1 MKIKKV
7 MLSLMTAVMITG
19 TFSMTAFANAEEPA
33 DETETTVKEEQTED
47 AEKSAETGDALTP
60 DGNMTLVNDVGSET
74 EAGKQFITMVT
85 KSGNYFYLIIDRD
98 DEGEQTV
105 HFLNQVD
112 EADLMALMD
121 EEQAAGLTQS
131 GETANTET
139 GTENVTPDQE
149 TVEETEPAEEES
161 VGEATAE
168 KQEEKK
174 SGNML
179 PAIILLV
186 AVVIGGG
193 VFAFMKL
200 TGKKEQEK
208 EKGKPDP
215 DDEYQDEDDEEYLI
229 PDDFED
235 REEDEENESDN
246 GEKDNQI

>member
-19 TFSMTAFANAEEPA
+19 TFSMTAFANAEESA
-33 DETETTVKEEQTED
+33 EKAETAIKEEQTAD
-47 AEKSAETGDALTP
+47 DALTP
-60 DGNMTLVNDVGSET
+60 DGNMTLVDDVGSET

-98 DEGEQTV
+98 DKGEQTV

-121 EEQAAGLTQS
+121 EEQSAGLTQS
-131 GETANTET
+131 EETANTET
-139 GTENVTPDQE
+139 GTETVAPDQE
-149 TVEETEPAEEES
+149 TVEEIEPTEEES
-161 VGEATAE
+161 VEESTVE

-179 PAIILLV
+179 PAIILLA

-193 VFAFMKL
+193 VFAFIKL
-200 TGKKEQEK
+200 KGKKEQEK
-208 EKGKPDP
+208 EKPDP

-229 PDDFED
+229 PDDFENC
-235 REEDEENESDN
+235 EECEKGESED
-246 GEKDNQI
+246 

>member
-33 DETETTVKEEQTED
+33 DEAETAVKEQQTED
-47 AEKSAETGDALTP
+47 AEAPVETGDALTP
-60 DGNMTLVNDVGSET
+60 DGNMTLIDDVGSET

-121 EEQAAGLTQS
+121 EEQSTGLTQS
-131 GETANTET
+131 EETANTET
-139 GTENVTPDQE
+139 GTETVAPDQE
-149 TVEETEPAEEES
+149 TVEETEPAKEES
-161 VGEATAE
+161 VEEPTAE

-179 PAIILLV
+179 PAVILVV
-186 AVVIGGG
+186 AVVIGGA

-200 TGKKEQEK
+200 KGKKEQEK
-208 EKGKPDP
+208 EKPDP
-215 DDEYQDEDDEEYLI
+215 DDEYDEEYLI

-235 REEDEENESDN
+235 QEDNEMDDEEEV
-246 GEKDNQI
+246 NQI

>member
-7 MLSLMTAVMITG
+7 ILSLMTAVMITG

-33 DETETTVKEEQTED
+33 DGAETAVEEEQTED
-47 AEKSAETGDALTP
+47 AEESAETGDALTP
-60 DGNMTLVNDVGSET
+60 DGNMTLVDDVGSET

-98 DEGEQTV
+98 AEGEQTV

-139 GTENVTPDQE
+139 GTETVTPNHE

-161 VGEATAE
+161 VEEATAE

-179 PAIILLV
+179 PAIILLA

-193 VFAFMKL
+193 VFAFIKL
-200 TGKKEQEK
+200 KGKKEQEK
-208 EKGKPDP
+208 EKPDP

-229 PDDFED
+229 LDDFADKQGDED
-235 REEDEENESDN
+235 
-246 GEKDNQI
+246 

>member
-7 MLSLMTAVMITG
+7 MLSLMTALMITG
-19 TFSMTAFANAEEPA
+19 TFSMTAFANAEKPA
-33 DETETTVKEEQTED
+33 EEAETAVKREQTAG
-47 AEKSAETGDALTP
+47 AEASAETGDDALTP
-60 DGNMTLVNDVGSET
+60 DGNMTLVDDDDVGSET

-121 EEQAAGLTQS
+121 EEQSTGLTQS
-131 GETANTET
+131 EETANTET
-139 GTENVTPDQE
+139 GTETVAPDQE
-149 TVEETEPAEEES
+149 TVEEIEPAEEES
-161 VGEATAE
+161 VEEPTAE

-179 PAIILLV
+179 PAVILVV

-200 TGKKEQEK
+200 KGKKEQEK
-208 EKGKPDP
+208 EKPDP

-229 PDDFED
+229 QDDFED
-235 REEDEENESDN
+235 QEEDEISDDEED
-246 GEKDNQI
+246 GQA

>member
-7 MLSLMTAVMITG
+7 ILSLMTAVMITG

-47 AEKSAETGDALTP
+47 VEESAETGDDLTP
-60 DGNMTLVNDVGSET
+60 DGNMTLVDDVGSET
-74 EAGKQFITMVT
+74 EAGKQFITIVT

-98 DEGEQTV
+98 DKGEQTV

-131 GETANTET
+131 GETVNTET
-139 GTENVTPDQE
+139 GTETVTPDQE
-149 TVEETEPAEEES
+149 TVEETEPVEEES
-161 VGEATAE
+161 VEEATAE

-179 PAIILLV
+179 PAIILLA

-193 VFAFMKL
+193 VFAFIKL
-200 TGKKEQEK
+200 KGKKEQEK
-208 EKGKPDP
+208 EKPDP

-229 PDDFED
+229 LDDFED
-235 REEDEENESDN
+235 REEDEK
-246 GEKDNQI
+246 GEI

>member
-33 DETETTVKEEQTED
+33 DETETTVKEEQPED
-47 AEKSAETGDALTP
+47 VEEPAETGDALTP
-60 DGNMTLVNDVGSET
+60 DGNMTLVDDVGSET

-98 DEGEQTV
+98 DAGEQTV

-121 EEQAAGLTQS
+121 EEQSTGLMQS
-131 GETANTET
+131 EETANTET
-139 GTENVTPDQE
+139 GTETVMPNHE

-161 VGEATAE
+161 VEEATAE
-168 KQEEKK
+168 KQEKK
-174 SGNML
+174 NSGSMI
-179 PAIILLV
+179 PAVILLV
-186 AVVIGGG
+186 SVVIGGG

-200 TGKKEQEK
+200 KGKKEQEK
-208 EKGKPDP
+208 EKPDP

-229 PDDFED
+229 PADFED
-235 REEDEENESDN
+235 REEDEISDD
-246 GEKDNQI
+246 EEDDQA

>member
-33 DETETTVKEEQTED
+33 DEAETAVKEEQTAD
-47 AEKSAETGDALTP
+47 AEESAETGDDALTP
-60 DGNMTLVNDVGSET
+60 DGNMTLVDDVGAET

-98 DEGEQTV
+98 DKGEQTV

-112 EADLMALMD
+112 EADLIALMD
-121 EEQAAGLTQS
+121 EEQSTGLTQS
-131 GETANTET
+131 EETANTET
-139 GTENVTPDQE
+139 GMETVTPDQE

-161 VGEATAE
+161 VEEMVVE

-174 SGNML
+174 SGSIL

-200 TGKKEQEK
+200 KGKKEQEK
-208 EKGKPDP
+208 GKLDP
-215 DDEYQDEDDEEYLI
+215 DDEYQDKDDEEYLI

-235 REEDEENESDN
+235 ESGDED
-246 GEKDNQI
+246 

>member
-7 MLSLMTAVMITG
+7 ILSLMTAVMITG
-19 TFSMTAFANAEEPA
+19 TFSVTAFANA
-33 DETETTVKEEQTED
+33 DETVEEVETAVKEEQPED
-47 AEKSAETGDALTP
+47 VEASAETGDALMP
-60 DGNMTLVNDVGSET
+60 DGNMTLVDDVGSET

-98 DEGEQTV
+98 DKGEQTV

-121 EEQAAGLTQS
+121 EEQSTGLTQS
-131 GETANTET
+131 EETANTET
-139 GTENVTPDQE
+139 GTETVTPDQG
-149 TVEETEPAEEES
+149 TVEETEPVKEES
-161 VGEATAE
+161 VEEPTVE
-168 KQEEKK
+168 KQGEKK
-174 SGNML
+174 SGGML
-179 PAIILLV
+179 PAIILLA

-200 TGKKEQEK
+200 KGKKEQEK
-208 EKGKPDP
+208 EKPDP

-235 REEDEENESDN
+235 REEDEISEDERA
-246 GEKDNQI
+246 NQV

>member
-7 MLSLMTAVMITG
+7 ILSLMTAVMITG
-19 TFSMTAFANAEEPA
+19 TFSMTAFANAKEPA
-33 DETETTVKEEQTED
+33 DEAESVAKEEQTEN
-47 AEKSAETGDALTP
+47 AEESGETGDALTP
-60 DGNMTLVNDVGSET
+60 DGNMTLVDDVGSET

-98 DEGEQTV
+98 DEGEQTM

-121 EEQAAGLTQS
+121 EEQSTGLTQS
-131 GETANTET
+131 EETANTET
-139 GTENVTPDQE
+139 VAPDQE
-149 TVEETEPAEEES
+149 TVEETEPAGEES
-161 VGEATAE
+161 VKEETTK

-174 SGNML
+174 SGNIL
-179 PAIILLV
+179 PAIILLA

-200 TGKKEQEK
+200 KGKKEQEK
-208 EKGKPDP
+208 EKPDP

-235 REEDEENESDN
+235 QEEDMKEDEEE
-246 GEKDNQI
+246 QV

>member
-19 TFSMTAFANAEEPA
+19 TFSMTAFANAEESA
-33 DETETTVKEEQTED
+33 EKAETAIKEEQTAD
-47 AEKSAETGDALTP
+47 AEASAETADDALTP
-60 DGNMTLVNDVGSET
+60 DGNMTLVDDVGSET

-98 DEGEQTV
+98 DKGEQTV

-121 EEQAAGLTQS
+121 EEQSAGLTQS
-131 GETANTET
+131 EETANTET
-139 GTENVTPDQE
+139 GTETVAPDQE
-149 TVEETEPAEEES
+149 TVEEIEPTEEES
-161 VGEATAE
+161 VEESTVD

-179 PAIILLV
+179 PAIILLA

-193 VFAFMKL
+193 VFAFIKL
-200 TGKKEQEK
+200 KGKKEQEK
-208 EKGKPDP
+208 EKPDP

-235 REEDEENESDN
+235 QE
-246 GEKDNQI
+246 

>member
-7 MLSLMTAVMITG
+7 ILSLMTAVMITG

-33 DETETTVKEEQTED
+33 NEAETAVKEEQAED
-47 AEKSAETGDALTP
+47 AEAPAETGDDALTP
-60 DGNMTLVNDVGSET
+60 DGNMTLVDDVGSET

-98 DEGEQTV
+98 DEGEKTV

-121 EEQAAGLTQS
+121 EEQTAGLTQS
-131 GETANTET
+131 EEMTNTET
-139 GTENVTPDQE
+139 GTESVTPDQE
-149 TVEETEPAEEES
+149 TAEETDAAEEES
-161 VGEATAE
+161 VEEPKAE

-179 PAIILLV
+179 LAVILVV

-200 TGKKEQEK
+200 KGKKEQEK
-208 EKGKPDP
+208 EKPDP

-235 REEDEENESDN
+235 EQSDED
-246 GEKDNQI
+246 

>member
-33 DETETTVKEEQTED
+33 EKAETAVKEEQTAD
-47 AEKSAETGDALTP
+47 AEASAETGDDALTP
-60 DGNMTLVNDVGSET
+60 DGNMTLVDDVGSET

-98 DEGEQTV
+98 DKGEQTV

-121 EEQAAGLTQS
+121 EEQVAGVTQS

-139 GTENVTPDQE
+139 GTETVAPDQE
-149 TVEETEPAEEES
+149 TVEETEPAKEES
-161 VGEATAE
+161 VEEPTAE

-179 PAIILLV
+179 PAVILVV
-186 AVVIGGG
+186 AVVIGGA

-200 TGKKEQEK
+200 KGKKEQEK
-208 EKGKPDP
+208 EKPDP
-215 DDEYQDEDDEEYLI
+215 DDEYDEEYLI

-235 REEDEENESDN
+235 QEDNEMDDEEEV
-246 GEKDNQI
+246 NQI

>member
-33 DETETTVKEEQTED
+33 DEAETAAKEEKTED
-47 AEKSAETGDALTP
+47 VEKSSETGDALTP
-60 DGNMTLVNDVGSET
+60 DGNMTLVDDVGSET

-98 DEGEQTV
+98 DKGEQTV

-121 EEQAAGLTQS
+121 EAQSAGLTQ
-131 GETANTET
+131 GEDTANTET
-139 GTENVTPDQE
+139 GTETVTPDQE
-149 TVEETEPAEEES
+149 TVEETEPAVEETVEEPS
-161 VGEATAE
+161 AE

-174 SGNML
+174 SGNMI
-179 PAIILLV
+179 PAIFLLAV
-186 AVVIGGG
+186 VVIGGG

-200 TGKKEQEK
+200 KGKKEQEK
-208 EKGKPDP
+208 EKPDP

-235 REEDEENESDN
+235 RGEDEISDGEEDD
-246 GEKDNQI
+246 KV

>member
-7 MLSLMTAVMITG
+7 ILSLMTAVMITG

-33 DETETTVKEEQTED
+33 DEAETVVKEQQTDE
-47 AEKSAETGDALTP
+47 AEAPVETGDALTP
-60 DGNMTLVNDVGSET
+60 DGNMTLVDDVGSET

-121 EEQAAGLTQS
+121 EEQSTGLTQS
-131 GETANTET
+131 EETANTET
-139 GTENVTPDQE
+139 GTETVAPDQE
-149 TVEETEPAEEES
+149 TVEEIEPAEEES
-161 VGEATAE
+161 VEEPTAE

-179 PAIILLV
+179 PAIILLA

-200 TGKKEQEK
+200 KGKKEQEK
-208 EKGKPDP
+208 EKPDP

-235 REEDEENESDN
+235 EQGDED
-246 GEKDNQI
+246 

>member
-19 TFSMTAFANAEEPA
+19 TFSMTAFANAEESA
-33 DETETTVKEEQTED
+33 EKAETAIKEEQTAD
-47 AEKSAETGDALTP
+47 DALTP
-60 DGNMTLVNDVGSET
+60 DGNMTLVDDVGSET

-98 DEGEQTV
+98 DKGEQTV

-121 EEQAAGLTQS
+121 EEQSAGLTQS
-131 GETANTET
+131 EETANTET
-139 GTENVTPDQE
+139 GTETVAPDQE
-149 TVEETEPAEEES
+149 TVEEIEPTEEES
-161 VGEATAE
+161 VEESTVE

-179 PAIILLV
+179 PAIILLA

-193 VFAFMKL
+193 VFAFIKL
-200 TGKKEQEK
+200 KGKKEQEK
-208 EKGKPDP
+208 EKPDP

-235 REEDEENESDN
+235 QEEDEISDDEED
-246 GEKDNQI
+246 GRA

>member
-1 MKIKKV
+1 

-19 TFSMTAFANAEEPA
+19 TFSMTAFANAKEPA
-33 DETETTVKEEQTED
+33 DEAESVAKEEQTEN
-47 AEKSAETGDALTP
+47 AEESGETGDALTP
-60 DGNMTLVNDVGSET
+60 DGNMTLVDDVGSET

-98 DEGEQTV
+98 DEGEQTM

-121 EEQAAGLTQS
+121 EEQSTGLTQS
-131 GETANTET
+131 EETANTET
-139 GTENVTPDQE
+139 VAPDQE
-149 TVEETEPAEEES
+149 TVEETEPAGEES
-161 VGEATAE
+161 VKEETTK

-174 SGNML
+174 SGNIL
-179 PAIILLV
+179 PAIILLA

-200 TGKKEQEK
+200 KGKKEQEK
-208 EKGKPDP
+208 EKPDP

-235 REEDEENESDN
+235 QEEDMKEDEEE
-246 GEKDNQI
+246 QV

>member
-47 AEKSAETGDALTP
+47 VEESSETGDDALTP
-60 DGNMTLVNDVGSET
+60 DGNMTLVDDVGSET

-98 DEGEQTV
+98 DKGEQTV

-121 EEQAAGLTQS
+121 EEQSTGLTQS
-131 GETANTET
+131 EETANTET
-139 GTENVTPDQE
+139 GMETVTPDQE

-161 VGEATAE
+161 VEEMVVE

-174 SGNML
+174 SGSIL

-200 TGKKEQEK
+200 KGKKEQEK
-208 EKGKPDP
+208 GKLDP
-215 DDEYQDEDDEEYLI
+215 DDEYQDKDDEEYLI

-235 REEDEENESDN
+235 REEDMEEDEED
-246 GEKDNQI
+246 QV

>member
-33 DETETTVKEEQTED
+33 EEAETAVKEEQTAD
-47 AEKSAETGDALTP
+47 AEASAETGDDALTP
-60 DGNMTLVNDVGSET
+60 DGNMTLVDDVGSET

-98 DEGEQTV
+98 DKGEQTV

-121 EEQAAGLTQS
+121 EEQVAGVTQS

-139 GTENVTPDQE
+139 GTETVAPDQE
-149 TVEETEPAEEES
+149 TVEETEPAKEES
-161 VGEATAE
+161 VEEPTAE

-174 SGNML
+174 SDNML
-179 PAIILLV
+179 PAVILV
-186 AVVIGGG
+186 VVVVIGGG

-200 TGKKEQEK
+200 KGKKEQEK
-208 EKGKPDP
+208 EKPDP
-215 DDEYQDEDDEEYLI
+215 DDEYDEEYLI

-235 REEDEENESDN
+235 QEDNEMDDEEEV
-246 GEKDNQI
+246 NQI

>member
-19 TFSMTAFANAEEPA
+19 TFSMTAFANAEESA
-33 DETETTVKEEQTED
+33 EKAETAIKEEQTAD
-47 AEKSAETGDALTP
+47 AEASAETADDALTP
-60 DGNMTLVNDVGSET
+60 DGNMTLVDDVGSKT

-98 DEGEQTV
+98 DKGEQTV

-121 EEQAAGLTQS
+121 EEQSAGLTQS
-131 GETANTET
+131 EETANTET
-139 GTENVTPDQE
+139 GTETVAPDQE
-149 TVEETEPAEEES
+149 TVEEIEPTEEES
-161 VGEATAE
+161 VEESTVD

-179 PAIILLV
+179 PAIILLA

-193 VFAFMKL
+193 VFAFIKL
-200 TGKKEQEK
+200 KGKKEQEK
-208 EKGKPDP
+208 EKPDP

-235 REEDEENESDN
+235 QEEDMEDN
-246 GEKDNQI
+246 RI

>member
-7 MLSLMTAVMITG
+7 ILSLMTAVMITG

-33 DETETTVKEEQTED
+33 DEAETAVKEEQTED
-47 AEKSAETGDALTP
+47 AEASAETGDDALTP
-60 DGNMTLVNDVGSET
+60 DGNMTLVDDVGSET

-98 DEGEQTV
+98 DKGEQTV

-121 EEQAAGLTQS
+121 EEQTAGLTQS
-131 GETANTET
+131 EETANTET
-139 GTENVTPDQE
+139 GTETVTPDQE
-149 TVEETEPAEEES
+149 TVEETNTAEEEPAEET
-161 VGEATAE
+161 VVE

-179 PAIILLV
+179 PAIILLA

-200 TGKKEQEK
+200 KEKKEQEK
-208 EKGKPDP
+208 EKPDP
-215 DDEYQDEDDEEYLI
+215 DDEYQDEEEYLI

-235 REEDEENESDN
+235 QEEDEISDDEED
-246 GEKDNQI
+246 GQA

>member
-1 MKIKKV
+1 
-7 MLSLMTAVMITG
+7 
-19 TFSMTAFANAEEPA
+19 
-33 DETETTVKEEQTED
+33 
-47 AEKSAETGDALTP
+47 
-60 DGNMTLVNDVGSET
+60 MTLVDDVGSET

-85 KSGNYFYLIIDRD
+85 KSGIYFYLIIDRD

-149 TVEETEPAEEES
+149 TVEETEPAEEET
-161 VGEATAE
+161 VEKPTVE

-179 PAIILLV
+179 PAVILLS

-200 TGKKEQEK
+200 KGKKEQEK

-235 REEDEENESDN
+235 EEADED
-246 GEKDNQI
+246 

>member
-33 DETETTVKEEQTED
+33 EKAETAVKEEQPED
-47 AEKSAETGDALTP
+47 AEISAKTGEDALTP
-60 DGNMTLVNDVGSET
+60 DGNMTLVDDVGSET

-121 EEQAAGLTQS
+121 EEQTAGLTQ
-131 GETANTET
+131 GEETANTET
-139 GTENVTPDQE
+139 ETETVMPDQE
-149 TVEETEPAEEES
+149 RVEETEPAEEAS
-161 VGEATAE
+161 VEEPTAE

-174 SGNML
+174 SDNML
-179 PAIILLV
+179 PAIVLLA

-200 TGKKEQEK
+200 KGKKEQEK
-208 EKGKPDP
+208 EKPDP

-235 REEDEENESDN
+235 CEEEDDV
-246 GEKDNQI
+246 KDLE

>member
-7 MLSLMTAVMITG
+7 ILSLMTAVMITG

-33 DETETTVKEEQTED
+33 DGAETAVEEEQTED
-47 AEKSAETGDALTP
+47 AEESAETGDALTP
-60 DGNMTLVNDVGSET
+60 DGNMTLVDDVGSET

-98 DEGEQTV
+98 AEGEQTV

-121 EEQAAGLTQS
+121 EEQVAGVTQS
-131 GETANTET
+131 GETANAET
-139 GTENVTPDQE
+139 GTETVTSDQE
-149 TVEETEPAEEES
+149 TVEETEPAEEET
-161 VGEATAE
+161 VEKPTAE
-168 KQEEKK
+168 KLEEKK

-179 PAIILLV
+179 PAVILLS

-200 TGKKEQEK
+200 KGKKEQEK
-208 EKGKPDP
+208 EKPDP

-235 REEDEENESDN
+235 EQGYED
-246 GEKDNQI
+246 

>member
-47 AEKSAETGDALTP
+47 AEESAETGDALTP
-60 DGNMTLVNDVGSET
+60 DGNMTLVDDVGSET

-121 EEQAAGLTQS
+121 ETQSAGLTQS
-131 GETANTET
+131 EETANTDT
-139 GTENVTPDQE
+139 GTETVTPDQE
-149 TVEETEPAEEES
+149 TVEETEPAAEEAVEES
-161 VGEATAE
+161 SAE
-168 KQEEKK
+168 TQEEKK
-174 SGNML
+174 AGNML
-179 PAIILLV
+179 PAIILLA

-200 TGKKEQEK
+200 KGKKEQEK
-208 EKGKPDP
+208 EKPDP
-215 DDEYQDEDDEEYLI
+215 DDEYQDEDDEEYLL

-235 REEDEENESDN
+235 QDEGIEDGLEKEE
-246 GEKDNQI
+246 QI

>member
-33 DETETTVKEEQTED
+33 DETETTVKEEQPED
-47 AEKSAETGDALTP
+47 AEISAKTGEDALTP
-60 DGNMTLVNDVGSET
+60 DGNMTLVDDVGSET

-121 EEQAAGLTQS
+121 EEQSTGLTQS
-131 GETANTET
+131 EETANTET
-139 GTENVTPDQE
+139 GTETVTRDQE

-161 VGEATAE
+161 VEEPTAE

-179 PAIILLV
+179 PAIVLLA

-200 TGKKEQEK
+200 KGKKEQEK
-208 EKGKPDP
+208 EKPDP

-235 REEDEENESDN
+235 REEDEILDDEED
-246 GEKDNQI
+246 DQA

>member
-7 MLSLMTAVMITG
+7 ILSLMTAVMITG
-19 TFSMTAFANAEEPA
+19 TFSVTAFANAEETA

-47 AEKSAETGDALTP
+47 VEESAETGDDALTP
-60 DGNMTLVNDVGSET
+60 DGNMTLVDDVGSET

-98 DEGEQTV
+98 DEGKQTV

-121 EEQAAGLTQS
+121 EEQSTGLTQS
-131 GETANTET
+131 EETANTET
-139 GTENVTPDQE
+139 GMETVTPDQE

-161 VGEATAE
+161 VEEMVVE

-174 SGNML
+174 SGSIL

-200 TGKKEQEK
+200 KGKKEQEK
-208 EKGKPDP
+208 GKLDP
-215 DDEYQDEDDEEYLI
+215 DDEYQDKDDEEYLI

-235 REEDEENESDN
+235 ESGDED
-246 GEKDNQI
+246 

>member
-19 TFSMTAFANAEEPA
+19 TFSMTAFANAEESA
-33 DETETTVKEEQTED
+33 EKAETAIKEEQTAD
-47 AEKSAETGDALTP
+47 AEASAETGDALTP
-60 DGNMTLVNDVGSET
+60 DGNMTLVDDVGSET

-121 EEQAAGLTQS
+121 EEQSTGLTQS
-131 GETANTET
+131 EETANTET
-139 GTENVTPDQE
+139 GTEAVTTDQE
-149 TVEETEPAEEES
+149 IVEETEPAEEES
-161 VGEATAE
+161 VEEPTAE

-179 PAIILLV
+179 PAVILV
-186 AVVIGGG
+186 VVVVIGGA

-200 TGKKEQEK
+200 KGKKEQEK
-208 EKGKPDP
+208 EKPDP

-235 REEDEENESDN
+235 QEEDMEDN
-246 GEKDNQI
+246 RI

>member
-7 MLSLMTAVMITG
+7 ILSLMTAVMITG

-33 DETETTVKEEQTED
+33 DETETTVKEEQPED
-47 AEKSAETGDALTP
+47 VEESAETGDTLTP
-60 DGNMTLVNDVGSET
+60 DGNMTLVDDVGSET

-98 DEGEQTV
+98 DAGEQTV

-121 EEQAAGLTQS
+121 EAQSTGLTQ
-131 GETANTET
+131 GEDTTNTET
-139 GTENVTPDQE
+139 GTEIVTPNQE

-161 VGEATAE
+161 AEDATTE
-168 KQEEKK
+168 RQEEKK
-174 SGNML
+174 SGSML
-179 PAIILLV
+179 PAIILLAV
-186 AVVIGGG
+186 VVIGGG

-200 TGKKEQEK
+200 KGKKEQEK
-208 EKGKPDP
+208 EKPDP
-215 DDEYQDEDDEEYLI
+215 DDEYQDEEDEEYLI

-235 REEDEENESDN
+235 REDEVEDEE
-246 GEKDNQI
+246 KVAYK

>member
-7 MLSLMTAVMITG
+7 MFSLMTAVMITG
-19 TFSMTAFANAEEPA
+19 TFSVTAFANAEEPA

-47 AEKSAETGDALTP
+47 AEESAETGDALTP
-60 DGNMTLVNDVGSET
+60 DGNMTLVDDVGSET

-98 DEGEQTV
+98 DEGEHTV

-121 EEQAAGLTQS
+121 EEQSTGLTQS
-131 GETANTET
+131 EETANTET
-139 GTENVTPDQE
+139 GTESVTPDQE
-149 TVEETEPAEEES
+149 KVDETEPAEEES
-161 VGEATAE
+161 VEDAKTE
-168 KQEEKK
+168 SQQEKK
-174 SGNML
+174 SGSML
-179 PAIILLV
+179 PAIILLA

-200 TGKKEQEK
+200 KGKKEQEK
-208 EKGKPDP
+208 EKPDP
-215 DDEYQDEDDEEYLI
+215 DDEYKDEDDEEYLI

-235 REEDEENESDN
+235 QEDEVENE
-246 GEKDNQI
+246 EKAYK

>member
-33 DETETTVKEEQTED
+33 EKAETAVKEEQTADSE
-47 AEKSAETGDALTP
+47 ASVETGDDALTP
-60 DGNMTLVNDVGSET
+60 DGNMTLVDDVGSET

-121 EEQAAGLTQS
+121 EEQSTGLTQS
-131 GETANTET
+131 EETANTET
-139 GTENVTPDQE
+139 GTETVTRDQE

-161 VGEATAE
+161 VEEPTAE

-174 SGNML
+174 LGSML
-179 PAIILLV
+179 PAIILL
-186 AVVIGGG
+186 AALVIGGG

-200 TGKKEQEK
+200 KGKKEQEK
-208 EKGKPDP
+208 EKPDP

-229 PDDFED
+229 SDDFED
-235 REEDEENESDN
+235 CT
-246 GEKDNQI
+246 EKV

>member
-7 MLSLMTAVMITG
+7 MFSLMTAVMITG
-19 TFSMTAFANAEEPA
+19 TFSVTAFANAEEPA

-47 AEKSAETGDALTP
+47 AEESAETGDALTP
-60 DGNMTLVNDVGSET
+60 DGNMTLVDDVGSET

-121 EEQAAGLTQS
+121 EEQSTGLTQS
-131 GETANTET
+131 EETVNTET
-139 GTENVTPDQE
+139 GTESVTPDQE
-149 TVEETEPAEEES
+149 KVDETEPAEEEPVEDAKTES
-161 VGEATAE
+161 
-168 KQEEKK
+168 QQEKK
-174 SGNML
+174 SGSML
-179 PAIILLV
+179 PAIILLA

-200 TGKKEQEK
+200 KGKKEQEK
-208 EKGKPDP
+208 EKPDP
-215 DDEYQDEDDEEYLI
+215 DDEYKDEDDEEYLI

-235 REEDEENESDN
+235 QEDEVENE
-246 GEKDNQI
+246 EKAYK

>member
-7 MLSLMTAVMITG
+7 ILSLMTAVMITG

-33 DETETTVKEEQTED
+33 DGAETAVEEEQTENV
-47 AEKSAETGDALTP
+47 EESAETGDALTP
-60 DGNMTLVNDVGSET
+60 DGNMTLVDDVGSET

-121 EEQAAGLTQS
+121 EEQSTGLTQS
-131 GETANTET
+131 EETANTET
-139 GTENVTPDQE
+139 VAPDQE
-149 TVEETEPAEEES
+149 TVEETEPAGEES
-161 VGEATAE
+161 VKEETTE

-174 SGNML
+174 SGNIL
-179 PAIILLV
+179 PAIILLA

-200 TGKKEQEK
+200 KGKKEQEK
-208 EKGKPDP
+208 EKPDP

-235 REEDEENESDN
+235 QEEDMKEDEEE
-246 GEKDNQI
+246 QV

>member
-7 MLSLMTAVMITG
+7 ILSLMTAVMITG
-19 TFSMTAFANAEEPA
+19 TFSMTAFANAEETV

-47 AEKSAETGDALTP
+47 AEISAKTGEDALTP
-60 DGNMTLVNDVGSET
+60 DGNMTLVDDVGSKT

-98 DEGEQTV
+98 DKGEQTV

-121 EEQAAGLTQS
+121 EEQSTGLTQ
-131 GETANTET
+131 GEETVNTET
-139 GTENVTPDQE
+139 GTEIVTPDQE
-149 TVEETEPAEEES
+149 TVEETNTAEEEPAEET
-161 VGEATAE
+161 VV
-168 KQEEKK
+168 EKK

-179 PAIILLV
+179 PAVILVV
-186 AVVIGGG
+186 AVVIGGA

-200 TGKKEQEK
+200 KGKKEQEK
-208 EKGKPDP
+208 EKPDP

-235 REEDEENESDN
+235 REEDEISDDEED
-246 GEKDNQI
+246 GQA

>member
-33 DETETTVKEEQTED
+33 DEAETAVREEQTADTE
-47 AEKSAETGDALTP
+47 ASAKTGDDALTP
-60 DGNMTLVNDVGSET
+60 DGNMTLVDDVGSET

-121 EEQAAGLTQS
+121 EEQSTGLTRS
-131 GETANTET
+131 EETANTET
-139 GTENVTPDQE
+139 VAPDQE
-149 TVEETEPAEEES
+149 TVEEIEPAEEEP
-161 VGEATAE
+161 VEEPTAE

-179 PAIILLV
+179 PAVILVV

-200 TGKKEQEK
+200 KGKKEQEK
-208 EKGKPDP
+208 EKPDP

-235 REEDEENESDN
+235 QEDNEMDDEEEV
-246 GEKDNQI
+246 NQI

>member
-7 MLSLMTAVMITG
+7 ILSLMTAVMITG

-33 DETETTVKEEQTED
+33 DEAETAVKEEQAEDTE
-47 AEKSAETGDALTP
+47 APVETGDDALTP
-60 DGNMTLVNDVGSET
+60 DGNMTLVDDVGSET

-112 EADLMALMD
+112 EADLMALID
-121 EEQAAGLTQS
+121 EEQTAGLTQS
-131 GETANTET
+131 EETANMET
-139 GTENVTPDQE
+139 GTETVTTEQE

-161 VGEATAE
+161 VEEPTAE

-174 SGNML
+174 SGSML
-179 PAIILLV
+179 PAIILLA

-200 TGKKEQEK
+200 KGKKEQEK
-208 EKGKPDP
+208 EKPDP

-235 REEDEENESDN
+235 REEDMEEDE
-246 GEKDNQI
+246 EEQV

>member
-47 AEKSAETGDALTP
+47 AEESAETGDALTP
-60 DGNMTLVNDVGSET
+60 DGNMTLVDDVGSET

-121 EEQAAGLTQS
+121 EEQSTGLTQS
-131 GETANTET
+131 EETANTET
-139 GTENVTPDQE
+139 VAPDQE
-149 TVEETEPAEEES
+149 TVEETEPAGEES
-161 VGEATAE
+161 VKEETTK

-174 SGNML
+174 SGNIL
-179 PAIILLV
+179 PAIILLA

-200 TGKKEQEK
+200 KGKKEQEK
-208 EKGKPDP
+208 EKPDP

-235 REEDEENESDN
+235 QEEDMKEDEEE
-246 GEKDNQI
+246 QV

>member
-33 DETETTVKEEQTED
+33 DEAETAVKEEQTED
-47 AEKSAETGDALTP
+47 AEASAETGDDALTP
-60 DGNMTLVNDVGSET
+60 DGNMTLVDDVGSKT

-121 EEQAAGLTQS
+121 ETQSTGLTQ
-131 GETANTET
+131 GEDTANTET
-139 GTENVTPDQE
+139 GMETVTPDQE
-149 TVEETEPAEEES
+149 TVEETEPAEEEP
-161 VGEATAE
+161 VGDASAE
-168 KQEEKK
+168 KKEEKK

-179 PAIILLV
+179 PAIVLLA

-200 TGKKEQEK
+200 KGKKEQEK
-208 EKGKPDP
+208 EKPDP

-235 REEDEENESDN
+235 REEDEISDDEEND
-246 GEKDNQI
+246 QA